1 MWTMITGFFS
11 NTKNI
16 IMAIGAALIGGYVIK
31 QKYDAYQAETKLKQ
45 IEGQIAKANVAV
57 AKEVAKAKAEAKEVE
72 HSSEVE
78 TLRVLKEEKKK
89 VLKEMDEIEKTIVET
104 QAEKVPVE
112 PTRKRGKKI
121 KVDV

>member
-11 NTKNI
+11 STKNI
-16 IMAIGAALIGGYVIK
+16 IMAIGAALIGGYVLK

-72 HSSEVE
+72 HTTEVE

-89 VLKEMDEIEKTIVET
+89 VLKEMDEIEKTIIET
-104 QAEKVPVE
+104 QKVKEEVKGR
-112 PTRKRGKKI
+112 TKGKKI
-121 KVDV
+121 KVEV